1 MFSLCKVGFSLE
13 KQQQYDRIKGIKRLN
28 AMHVY
33 NVYSGKKVFTLR
45 TAALIS
51 VCFAILATKYREEKR
66 REEKRREGEFVRILE
81 KSKISCG

>member
-66 REEKRREGEFVRILE
+66 REEKRRRICKNLG
-81 KSKISCG
+81 KK